1 MILKSYSELIEIP
14 NYTDRFKYLKLN
26 GCVGSETF
34 GFDRYL
40 NQALYWSQEWRSFR
54 NLVIIRDQGFDMGV
68 EGYNIVGRIII
79 HHINP
84 ITPEQIEDRD
94 PLIFSMDN
102 VICVS
107 HKTHEAIHYGDQSIL
122 PSDPIIRKPFD
133 TCPWKEE
140 SCINIQTT

>member
-1 MILKSYSELIEIP
+1 MILKSYSELMEIP

-26 GCVGSETF
+26 GCVGRETF

-40 NQALYWSQEWRSFR
+40 NQALYWSQDWRSFR

-84 ITPEQIEDRD
+84 IIPEQIEERD

-107 HKTHEAIHYGDQSIL
+107 HKIHEAIHYGDQSLL

-133 TCPWKEE
+133 TCPWKEDL
-140 SCINIQTT
+140 